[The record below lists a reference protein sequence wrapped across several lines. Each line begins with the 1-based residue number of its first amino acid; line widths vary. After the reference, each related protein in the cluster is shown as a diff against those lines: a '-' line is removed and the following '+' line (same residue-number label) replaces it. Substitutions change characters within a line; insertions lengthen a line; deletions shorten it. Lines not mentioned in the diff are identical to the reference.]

1 MLVHAIPLCVKK
13 KSQTENNLL
22 DNLPVETTK
31 RSLENPFLTNDSYDV
46 ERGLEG
52 LISDVCLAE
61 DDAGV
66 ADQVTWNGET
76 LPSIP
81 QSFLPIRMKLFI
93 WILLA
98 DTKTYGYSLFCFC
111 SSGLRVDFSFP
122 SWRTLNMF
130 TWTSLNMTARLWWAG
145 WTPTK
150 TPASREKVVPFPYL
164 GPSPFWLF
172 FFFLQI

>member
-1 MLVHAIPLCVKK
+1 MLLHAVMCNK
-13 KSQTENNLL
+13 KSWTENNLP

-61 DDAGV
+61 DDAGI

-76 LPSIP
+76 HPSIP

-98 DTKTYGYSLFCFC
+98 DTKTHGYSLFCFC
-111 SSGLRVDFSFP
+111 SSGLRVFP
-122 SWRTLNMF
+122 RDKP
-130 TWTSLNMTARLWWAG
+130 WTCLHEHPWIWQLG
-145 WTPTK
+145 FGGQVGHQPK
-150 TPASREKVVPFPYL
+150 HQHQEKK
-164 GPSPFWLF
+164 LF
-172 FFFLQI
+172 LSHT